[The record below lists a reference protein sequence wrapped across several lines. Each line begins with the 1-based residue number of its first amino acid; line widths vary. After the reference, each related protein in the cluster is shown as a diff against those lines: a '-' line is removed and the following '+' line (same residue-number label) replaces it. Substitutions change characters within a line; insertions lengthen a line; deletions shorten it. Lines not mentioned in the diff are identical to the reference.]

1 MRVLVTHKGNEC
13 LLVNVLSEPTLAVG
27 CRKPMQ
33 VPTLVIGGSPASFVT
48 VSVQSLTTDQLEVAV
63 ALERGVDDVG
73 WLDR

>member
-1 MRVLVTHKGNEC
+1 
-13 LLVNVLSEPTLAVG
+13 
-27 CRKPMQ
+27 MQ